1 LSGRD
6 RGRGL
11 EMEMGF
17 DLARLRR
24 SLMESSSRW
33 RGRGRGREG
42 EPILRMLGEIKTE
55 RPSQERGRPSEISMS
70 RIIHISIFATSCRH
84 TIMNS
89 EAT

>member
-1 LSGRD
+1 
-6 RGRGL
+6 
-11 EMEMGF
+11 MGF

-55 RPSQERGRPSEISMS
+55 RDLAKREEGQMKSACPE
-70 RIIHISIFATSCRH
+70 
-84 TIMNS
+84 
-89 EAT
+89 

>member
-6 RGRGL
+6 RRHGL

-24 SLMESSSRW
+24 SLMESSSR
-33 RGRGRGREG
+33 GRGRGREG

-55 RPSQERGRPSEISMS
+55 RDLAKREEGQMKSACPE
-70 RIIHISIFATSCRH
+70 
-84 TIMNS
+84 
-89 EAT
+89 